1 MHVISTF
8 PRSYWVL
15 NSCALY
21 WSPSGP
27 SGLYKILLGVVSF
40 SLSFAVTKQLLFHVL
55 VYIMSD
61 NETDSSRTIRGIG
74 NIQPPSGHSSSS
86 PSEAN
91 PELVQQVF
99 GLFKTYLN
107 KKIVEKGR

>member
-1 MHVISTF
+1 
-8 PRSYWVL
+8 
-15 NSCALY
+15 
-21 WSPSGP
+21 
-27 SGLYKILLGVVSF
+27 
-40 SLSFAVTKQLLFHVL
+40 
-55 VYIMSD
+55 MSD
-61 NETDSSRTIRGIG
+61 NETDSSQTIRGIG

-107 KKIVEKGR
+107 QKIDEKGGQIEAKSKIEKESFNIQCSSTPKCERLAS